1 MLTSGPGKVDAASM
15 LEAGTLDVQDFYY
28 APLAAACVRGT
39 LRGTPQKIDEALCSA
54 PLESLGEHE
63 LAILLEAGL
72 AAGLRLHRFKR
83 TMGLPRVARVLGV
96 LRGLQPAGL
105 LDIGS
110 GRGAFLWPL
119 LDAFPDLPVTAVDC
133 DEHRVRMLQTV
144 SAGGIDRLT
153 AYQADATVLPFGPGQ
168 FDVVTALEVVEH
180 IQDVEAAVREV
191 VRVARRHV
199 LVSVPSHADDNP
211 EHLHL
216 LGERDLE
223 RLFRAAGALRIGYQR
238 VPNHLIAVVTKGD

>member
-1 MLTSGPGKVDAASM
+1 MLISRAGRVDAASM
-15 LEAGTLDVQDFYY
+15 LEAGTMHAQDFYF
-28 APLAAACVRGT
+28 APLAAAYVRGALCGIPHEMDAT
-39 LRGTPQKIDEALCSA
+39 LCSA
-54 PLESLGEHE
+54 PLESLGERE
-63 LAILLEAGL
+63 LAIVLDSGL

-96 LRGLQPAGL
+96 LRGLQPVEL

-119 LDAFPDLPVTAVDC
+119 LDVFPDLPVTAVDRA
-133 DEHRVRMLQTV
+133 EHRVRLLQTV

-153 AYQADATVLPFGPGQ
+153 AYQADATAMPFGPAQ
-168 FDVVTALEVVEH
+168 FDVVTALEVLEH
-180 IQDVEAAVREV
+180 IEDVEAAVREIL
-191 VRVARRHV
+191 RVAHRHV
-199 LVSVPSHADDNP
+199 VVSVPSHADDNP

-223 RLFRAAGALRIGYQR
+223 RLFRAAGALRIGLQY
-238 VPNHLIAVVTKGD
+238 VPNHLIAVVTKGR